1 MRELIKS
8 GDHYITAD
16 VSIKR
21 TSPLNIVISHG
32 SNNDMNYKLIFD
44 LFNLLKKT
52 YTVLRFNFSYVDHK
66 LRKSN
71 ARNKK
76 EIESC
81 IKRIGNKNIVLIG
94 KSYGG
99 VLSTKIAAEN
109 KFNILKVIVLGYP
122 LHEWNN
128 PKKVFDYSYLKKL
141 KGRVSILIGDN
152 DPNCKLE
159 LFKKLLPDTHFEI
172 IRNADHS
179 YRPIDTT
186 STIGENEKAVLK
198 IVKRELSDID
208 IKEYYNNFKWMQK

>member
-32 SNNDMNYKLIFD
+32 SNNDMNYKLILD

-99 VLSTKIAAEN
+99 ALSAMIAAEN

-128 PKKVFDYSYLKKL
+128 PENIFDYSYLKKL
-141 KGRVSILIGDN
+141 NGRSSILIGDN
-152 DPNCKLE
+152 DPNCRLE
-159 LFKKLLPDTHFEI
+159 LFKKLIPNTNLEI
-172 IRNADHS
+172 IKNADHS
-179 YRPIDTT
+179 YRPIDNT
-186 STIGENEKAVLK
+186 STIEDNEKKVLK
-198 IVKRELSDID
+198 IVKRELSNI
-208 IKEYYNNFKWMQK
+208 ILI